1 MVNFLASNEFNMLDN
16 QVDFALVQQFLEDI
30 RISFNSNLFRKRYD
44 NGSTHLFPKYVHW
57 DLDIVT

>member
-44 NGSTHLFPKYVHW
+44 NGSTVHW